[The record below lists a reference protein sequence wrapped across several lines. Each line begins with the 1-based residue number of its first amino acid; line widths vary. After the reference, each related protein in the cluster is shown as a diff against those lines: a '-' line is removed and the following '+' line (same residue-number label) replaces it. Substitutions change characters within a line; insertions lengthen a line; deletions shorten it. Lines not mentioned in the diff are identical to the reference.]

1 VLGQGR
7 VPAVW
12 GTAAMH
18 SDALAAMEH
27 LDRARGV
34 AGPQLLAHQRV
45 WHRVV
50 VSLDL
55 HVVVDAGAAL
65 LPVREGVLRS
75 RQLFERGAFD
85 LLK

>member
-1 VLGQGR
+1 
-7 VPAVW
+7 
-12 GTAAMH
+12 MH
-18 SDALAAMEH
+18 RDALAAMEH

-50 VSLDL
+50 VPLDL
-55 HVVVDAGAAL
+55 HVIVDARAAL
-65 LPVREGVLRS
+65 LPLRERILRVRKR
-75 RQLFERGAFD
+75 FERGALD